1 MYHASNIGGGTYC
14 LLNILKEIDR
24 SKYRPVVLLRTTG
37 DLVLEIK
44 KLGIEVHYMN
54 NMTLVPYN
62 QSIFGGNTL
71 RLYANIQRS
80 MGDFKNFLETLKVDA
95 VYFNTMMLAP
105 YLKVAKELGLKT
117 FIHLREHWPLDEH
130 VYQLKRIQEIIASHA
145 DEIIAINSYSASMI
159 PNRKVTIVYDWI
171 NMDERYENLPFQ
183 RIIPDYNDKM
193 RIYLFTGG
201 IQLIK
206 GTREI
211 INIFSRNLKGVN
223 NRLLMV
229 GVDGMPSKHGAINKL
244 KFYLSKLGI
253 DSYEYKVWKLIKND
267 SRIICMPSNY
277 YLKHIMEQC
286 YCNLSFFKIPH
297 ANLALAESIIVGAI
311 PIAARTSE
319 SLEYSNNGD
328 LAILYDINSQKDL
341 LDKLNYLDAN
351 YNKIKQHVV
360 LNGYKIKEMFDRKRN
375 SNKLA
380 SVYDILLENSKN

>member
-1 MYHASNIGGGTYC
+1 MKSILFMYHASNIGGGTYC

-62 QSIFGGNTL
+62 QSIFGRNTL

-130 VYQLKRIQEIIASHA
+130 VYQLKRIQEIIASYA

-297 ANLALAESIIVGAI
+297 ANLALAESIIV
-311 PIAARTSE
+311 
-319 SLEYSNNGD
+319 
-328 LAILYDINSQKDL
+328 
-341 LDKLNYLDAN
+341 
-351 YNKIKQHVV
+351 
-360 LNGYKIKEMFDRKRN
+360 
-375 SNKLA
+375 
-380 SVYDILLENSKN
+380 